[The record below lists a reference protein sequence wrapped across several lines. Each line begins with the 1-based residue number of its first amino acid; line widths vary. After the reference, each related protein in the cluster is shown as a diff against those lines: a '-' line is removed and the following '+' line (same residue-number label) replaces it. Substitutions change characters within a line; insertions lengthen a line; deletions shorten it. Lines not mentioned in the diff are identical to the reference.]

1 MLGNAHAQGVIDEL
15 KHEAQDEVEHFL
27 MSLPTST
34 DKKDRHIV
42 QKVFQALERSRVYA
56 ILDTSI
62 DRLLASTGSV
72 PTAIAVSQPHR
83 TRRLR
88 LRARARAPGPPRTTL
103 PPPGP
108 AQVFSRFPF
117 F

>member
-88 LRARARAPGPPRTTL
+88 LRAHARARARTPTHYL
-103 PPPGP
+103 
-108 AQVFSRFPF
+108 AASRTSPSF
-117 F
+117 